1 MNKKISALQRIFA
14 LIVAVSCVLFIC
26 SCTSPDNS
34 QSINY
39 YSFKDDTGV
48 TITLSKKPQKVAVL
62 FSSFAEIWLL
72 SGGSV
77 DITVGESVERGFVD
91 SNVLLAD
98 TGAGKTINTELLIS
112 YKPDFVICSA
122 DIDAQL
128 KAAELL
134 NNAGIACARFRVETF
149 TDYMRMLKICTD
161 ITGDSDAYQKYGI
174 DIKNEI
180 DGLLSTVDT
189 NYKNEKILFIRA
201 GSSEKSAKAKTSA
214 EHFACTMLDEL
225 GTYNI
230 AENAPLLLDGLSIE
244 EIVIQ
249 NPEYIFISTM
259 GDEQAARANM
269 ERIINRP
276 EWQSLDAVK
285 NGRYYYLPK
294 DLFQYKPNAR
304 WAEAYAY
311 LAEILNEQDTH

>member
-1 MNKKISALQRIFA
+1 
-14 LIVAVSCVLFIC
+14 
-26 SCTSPDNS
+26 
-34 QSINY
+34 
-39 YSFKDDTGV
+39 
-48 TITLSKKPQKVAVL
+48 
-62 FSSFAEIWLL
+62 
-72 SGGSV
+72 
-77 DITVGESVERGFVD
+77 